1 MPVVGTIGL
10 SDTSVQCTNTACD
23 GVGWTANY
31 GVKLLSVMEQQQ
43 KFKLLQIFCTLFAI
57 NILCLLPDRC
67 LVPAAGWIGISY
79 DNENWVIQ
87 PTVWVLN
94 SFQIVL
100 GLYHFSQFFQKT
112 KFEEKI
118 GWLLTYGYV

>member
-1 MPVVGTIGL
+1 
-10 SDTSVQCTNTACD
+10 
-23 GVGWTANY
+23 
-31 GVKLLSVMEQQQ
+31 MEQQQ

-67 LVPAAGWIGISY
+67 LVPVDELESVMTMKIELFNQLSEYWI
-79 DNENWVIQ
+79 D
-87 PTVWVLN
+87 LK
-94 SFQIVL
+94 IVL